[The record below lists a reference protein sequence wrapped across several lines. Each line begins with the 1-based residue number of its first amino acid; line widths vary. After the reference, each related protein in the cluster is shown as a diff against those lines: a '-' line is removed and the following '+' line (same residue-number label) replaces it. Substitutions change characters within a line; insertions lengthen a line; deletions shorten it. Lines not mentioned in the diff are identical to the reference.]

1 MEELVYNIKNYL
13 KYLNYILLDFR
24 NIKLV
29 PVRIKNNKRK

>member
-1 MEELVYNIKNYL
+1 MKELIYTIKNYL

-24 NIKLV
+24 NMKLV